1 MDLPR
6 GCLLG
11 GNTSAL
17 HVQGHATRLLQGR
30 STKVFKRARLGDEAL
45 SFKRGVL
52 KPNTWKPKLR
62 YVKTDD
68 ELAWTL
74 PAGGI
79 VLGKSYKIKWR
90 VHLGGGV
97 ASGTEL
103 PLTVSV
109 AEWMEDLVV
118 SVK

>member
-1 MDLPR
+1 
-6 GCLLG
+6 LLVI
-11 GNTSAL
+11 AL
-17 HVQGHATRLLQGR
+17 LFLVPSPLL
-30 STKVFKRARLGDEAL
+30 SCPL
-45 SFKRGVL
+45 SR
-52 KPNTWKPKLR
+52 LR

-90 VHLGGGV
+90 IRLGRSV